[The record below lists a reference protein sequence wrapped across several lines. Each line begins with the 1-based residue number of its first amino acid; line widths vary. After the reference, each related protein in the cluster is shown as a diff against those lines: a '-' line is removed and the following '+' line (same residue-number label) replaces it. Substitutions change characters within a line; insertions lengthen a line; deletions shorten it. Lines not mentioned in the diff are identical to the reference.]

1 MPLFNRVDRTFLPKL
16 LRESLNG
23 DGQQFH
29 QYQQT
34 KQSPFNSNYKR
45 KFKRWWSTIPLIS
58 TITSHWTQKMTTTYD
73 VWNPD
78 LGHGCFY
85 CKTWRYFNERY
96 LIMFHALYN
105 CYGHVYIFYNRHSKD
120 RYPFVTLC
128 LTCNYSTT
136 LQTVLPNFSTFL
148 LITY

>member
-1 MPLFNRVDRTFLPKL
+1 MVNNSTNINKPNNHLSTQIIKESLNGDGQQFHQYHQTNNHLSTQIIK
-16 LRESLNG
+16 ESLNG

-34 KQSPFNSNYKR
+34 EQSPFNSNYKR

-58 TITSHWTQKMTTTYD
+58 TIISHWTQKMTTTYD

-78 LGHGCFY
+78 LWHGCFY

-96 LIMFHALYN
+96 LILFHALYK
-105 CYGHVYIFYNRHSKD
+105 CYGHVYIF
-120 RYPFVTLC
+120 
-128 LTCNYSTT
+128 
-136 LQTVLPNFSTFL
+136 
-148 LITY
+148 